1 MQLLQEE
8 LNGQQPVYEQFIQAG
23 HSVLDKCEPA
33 SKDSVQISQRMDS
46 ISKAWER
53 LQSRL
58 TERQENLSS
67 MTDLSA
73 NFQDILGRLQP
84 NLTNFV
90 EKIDTL
96 NPVIVCSNKQKESLD
111 ELKVKFFVACSF
123 YTASYTI
130 VYNNKNVLSIL
141 RKQFKF

>member
-1 MQLLQEE
+1 MVSYLFNIILQVLQEE
-8 LNGQQPVYEQFIQAG
+8 LHGQQPVYEQFIQAG

-33 SKDSVQISQRMDS
+33 SKDSVHISQRMDT

-73 NFQDILGRLQP
+73 SFQDVLGRLQP

-90 EKIDTL
+90 EKIDAL
-96 NPVIVCSNKQKESLD
+96 SPVIVCSNKQKESLD
-111 ELKVKFFVACSF
+111 ELKVKFLLFAHFIKLSMFVF
-123 YTASYTI
+123 F
-130 VYNNKNVLSIL
+130 VFFVV
-141 RKQFKF
+141 